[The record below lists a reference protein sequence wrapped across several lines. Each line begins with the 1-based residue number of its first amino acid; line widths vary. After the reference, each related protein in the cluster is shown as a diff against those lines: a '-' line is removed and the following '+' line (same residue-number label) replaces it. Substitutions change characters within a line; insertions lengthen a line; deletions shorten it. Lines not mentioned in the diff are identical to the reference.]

1 MHSLEPTF
9 LDALSFNAD
18 QLKTIRAI
26 GDARGRQALWYQ
38 QIPEVLKRLRTI
50 AVVESAESSNRIEGV
65 TVGPGRLKPLV
76 LKHAKPRNRS
86 EQEVAGYRDALGLLH
101 DSGTEISLTGNLML
115 QLHGMLYRYMPDEGG
130 RWKRAPNDIVEKHPD
145 GTTRTRF
152 TPSPPHL
159 VEGQISGLCSNFS
172 SASEAGKE
180 PLVIIPLAILDF
192 LCVHPFRDGNGRMA
206 RLLTLLMLYRFD
218 YQVGRYISLE
228 RVIEQS
234 KETYYE
240 SLEAS
245 SKDWHEGKHDP
256 MPWLNYFWG
265 MLLRAHDEFR
275 ERVDAEG
282 SGARGSK
289 TERVRHAALRR
300 DQPFAISELEM
311 ECIGVSRDMV
321 RHVLRQMRDDG
332 LMKVTGHGRGA
343 RWSVTTANGAG
354 D

>member
-38 QIPEVLKRLRTI
+38 QIPEVLKQLRTI

-65 TVGPGRLKPLV
+65 TVTPGRLKPLV
-76 LKHAKPRNRS
+76 LKHAKPRDRS
-86 EQEVAGYRDALGLLH
+86 EQEVAGYRDALEMIH
-101 DSGTEISLTGNLML
+101 DSGTAMTLTGNLML
-115 QLHGMLYRYMPDEGG
+115 QLHAMLYRYMPDEGG
-130 RWKRAPNDIVEKHPD
+130 HWKRTPNDIVEKHPD

-152 TPSPPHL
+152 TPTPPHL
-159 VEGQISGLCSNFS
+159 VEVQIQGLCMNYDNAIAAEQESLVVV
-172 SASEAGKE
+172 
-180 PLVIIPLAILDF
+180 PLTVLDF
-192 LCVHPFRDGNGRMA
+192 LCIHPFRDGNGRMA
-206 RLLTLLMLYRFD
+206 RLLTLMMLYRFN

-228 RVIEQS
+228 RVMEQS

-245 SKDWHEGKHDP
+245 SQGWHVGQHDP

-275 ERVDAEG
+275 ERVDAAG
-282 SGARGSK
+282 SQARGRK
-289 TERVRHAALRR
+289 TERVRHAALNREK
-300 DQPFAISELEM
+300 PFAISELEE

-321 RHVLRQMRDDG
+321 RHVLRQMRDHG
-332 LMKVTGHGRGA
+332 LVKVTGHGRGA
-343 RWSVTTANGAG
+343 RWSVVKPNE
-354 D
+354 